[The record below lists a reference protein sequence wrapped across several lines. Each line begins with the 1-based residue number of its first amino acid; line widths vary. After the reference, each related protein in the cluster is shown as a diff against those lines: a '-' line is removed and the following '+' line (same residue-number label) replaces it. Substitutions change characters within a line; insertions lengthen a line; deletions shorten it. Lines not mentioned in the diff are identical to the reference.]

1 MNFDEL
7 QKKWQSQQGG
17 FKLRIGADVLLK
29 EVQRNKENFES
40 SIFWRD
46 VREAGVAL
54 VMAVFF
60 LYQGIKGNSWSLCL
74 PGLACIFVG
83 VFMIADRIIQKKKQ
97 PKPGDSLTGC
107 IEISSAQVEHQIWL
121 LKNVLW
127 WYLLP
132 FAIGIALF
140 WGHVAWQVRNDPG
153 TGLLFIGECF
163 VGLSVLYTGIYYLN
177 QWAVRKYLIPR
188 KQELE
193 KLLASLE
200 NNSG

>member
-17 FKLRIGADVLLK
+17 FKLRIDADVLLK
-29 EVQRNKENFES
+29 EVQRNKESFES

-46 VREAGVAL
+46 VREAGGSL

-97 PKPGDSLTGC
+97 PKPGDSLTDC
-107 IEISSAQVEHQIWL
+107 IEISLAQVQHQIWL

-132 FAIGIALF
+132 FGIGIAVF
-140 WGHVAWQVRNDPG
+140 GGDVAWQVRNDSG
-153 TGLLFIGECF
+153 TGLRFIGWGRVGCSGSKVAHVFF
-163 VGLSVLYTGIYYLN
+163 VGCFS
-177 QWAVRKYLIPR
+177 
-188 KQELE
+188 
-193 KLLASLE
+193 
-200 NNSG
+200 